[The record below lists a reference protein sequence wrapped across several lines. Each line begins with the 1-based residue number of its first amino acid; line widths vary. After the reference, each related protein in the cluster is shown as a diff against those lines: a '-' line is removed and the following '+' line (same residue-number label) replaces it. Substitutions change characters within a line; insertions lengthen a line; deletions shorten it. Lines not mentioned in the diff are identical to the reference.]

1 MVATLASDAARAS
14 IPSCLASVSSPRRA
28 ARARPRGRVR
38 PAAAAADARVV
49 APSASSSALRA
60 DDPPHHVAPPPPAS
74 SLLPRDHDARLVAS
88 SRPNRV
94 ADVSR
99 YWAMPN
105 LRPLRESSDAA
116 LNVAKLASFFI
127 LAAVLGAVVHH
138 NVQEDRARREGGRV
152 VDVDVDDHLGY
163 GFAYGEAYG
172 RAYGYAYGHAYGD
185 DAFTN
190 ARRAPAAARA
200 RREEAEREPRER
212 WSESANP
219 AKRAAGKI
227 GIGLKGLWEAI
238 PA

>member
-1 MVATLASDAARAS
+1 
-14 IPSCLASVSSPRRA
+14 
-28 ARARPRGRVR
+28 
-38 PAAAAADARVV
+38 
-49 APSASSSALRA
+49 
-60 DDPPHHVAPPPPAS
+60 
-74 SLLPRDHDARLVAS
+74 
-88 SRPNRV
+88 
-94 ADVSR
+94 
-99 YWAMPN
+99 MPN

-127 LAAVLGAVVHH
+127 LSAVLGAVVHH

-185 DAFTN
+185 DAFTR
-190 ARRAPAAARA
+190 ARREPAAART

-219 AKRAAGKI
+219 AKRALGKI
-227 GIGLKGLWEAI
+227 GSALWGLWDAI

>member
-1 MVATLASDAARAS
+1 M
-14 IPSCLASVSSPRRA
+14 
-28 ARARPRGRVR
+28 
-38 PAAAAADARVV
+38 
-49 APSASSSALRA
+49 
-60 DDPPHHVAPPPPAS
+60 
-74 SLLPRDHDARLVAS
+74 
-88 SRPNRV
+88 
-94 ADVSR
+94 
-99 YWAMPN
+99 
-105 LRPLRESSDAA
+105 
-116 LNVAKLASFFI
+116 ASFFI